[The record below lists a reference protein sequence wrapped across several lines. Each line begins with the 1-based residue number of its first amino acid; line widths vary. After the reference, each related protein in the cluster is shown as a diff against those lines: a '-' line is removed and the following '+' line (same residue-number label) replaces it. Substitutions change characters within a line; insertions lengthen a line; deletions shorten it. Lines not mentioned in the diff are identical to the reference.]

1 MYIPLPIYIYCK
13 VMVMVIIV
21 KHIDGE
27 LVFLS
32 HDNLNFL
39 AEQHNT
45 STLESPNPKYEDVGN
60 GDVDGTDIFLGT
72 YNQKLQR
79 PPQVSTGGVVKHVTK
94 QSSDSEICFRMLR
107 PPHTCNDPTC
117 KRLHS
122 KEKINEV
129 VTKNLKSLMTSNLNL
144 LEDESP

>member
-1 MYIPLPIYIYCK
+1 MLDYTDK
-13 VMVMVIIV
+13 VSFDATNHTLD

-60 GDVDGTDIFLGT
+60 GDVDGTDIFLR
-72 YNQKLQR
+72 LQ
-79 PPQVSTGGVVKHVTK
+79 
-94 QSSDSEICFRMLR
+94 ILR
-107 PPHTCNDPTC
+107 DNF
-117 KRLHS
+117 
-122 KEKINEV
+122 V
-129 VTKNLKSLMTSNLNL
+129 NLFLTM
-144 LEDESP
+144 